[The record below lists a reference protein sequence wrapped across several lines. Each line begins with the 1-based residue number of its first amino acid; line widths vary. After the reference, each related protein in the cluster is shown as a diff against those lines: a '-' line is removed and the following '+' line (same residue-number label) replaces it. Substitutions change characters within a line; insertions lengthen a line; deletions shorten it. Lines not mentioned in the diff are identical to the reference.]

1 MAAIVVAAG
10 TVGAAAAVAAS
21 PALAYITYNHNE
33 TLMSVRRR
41 PVDPG

>member
-1 MAAIVVAAG
+1 MAAIAVAAG
-10 TVGAAAAVAAS
+10 IAGAGAAVAAS

-33 TLMSVRRR
+33 TLMSVHRR